1 MQVTAMFARKSLS
14 GAHELPP
21 LVVFQTPPAPAAAHM
36 TLGLTGSMIKER
48 ARLPTLPGPN
58 DCQVPS
64 APLVEALPSP
74 TPAPP
79 VPPGNSGSSNISSAS
94 LLSACDG
101 RFLLFRVEKRFIFL
115 IFSFAWK

>member
-1 MQVTAMFARKSLS
+1 MVLGFEGSMARDVTAIFARKSLS
-14 GAHELPP
+14 GDHDEPA
-21 LVVFQTPPAPAAAHM
+21 LVVFQMPPATPAAYI
-36 TLGLTGSMIKER
+36 TSGLTGSMSN
-48 ARLPTLPGPN
+48 ARVRPPTLPGPN

-101 RFLLFRVEKRFIFL
+101 R
-115 IFSFAWK
+115 